1 MTETV
6 AGGAA
11 APRTQPHQRSGILMR
26 IALWE
31 LRGSLG
37 RLFYWLLCLTV
48 GTAAVVAIDGL
59 ARSLDLAIRS
69 EAKSLLAAD
78 LAVSSRQPLSDEVSS
93 AIDALPGS
101 RHVEL
106 RQMFSIVSR
115 GSDAAPTDG
124 ARSLLVELKS
134 ISVGHPFY
142 GELELSGLE
151 SGSDPKELVTVDAAR
166 LDTIL
171 QDGTALIG
179 REAADRLNLA
189 AGDPLRVGKIEVE
202 VAGIVESEPDRVPG
216 MLTIG
221 PPVLVRPETLE
232 RAELVSATGMTRY
245 KTLVALPAEDPAAL
259 DRAVEQ
265 LEETTEADP
274 FVRVETYRQAQ
285 PALRRGLEQMESYLG
300 LVALLSLLIGGVGIA
315 QGVRAWVAS
324 RLDSLAVLKCLG
336 VRPREALAAYLI
348 QATLLG
354 LAGTALGGLI
364 GLALLAIVPLV
375 LSDMIP
381 PEAVSIWQPL
391 SLARGVALGL
401 IVALVFSAGPLVQVL
416 RVSPA
421 RVFRRTANA
430 APGSRWLGPALVV
443 GTMLAIA
450 LIAAIQSGSFV
461 LAAQFVGGVLAS
473 TALLAVASWL
483 VARFGRAL
491 SRRTP
496 RAAPRYGLANLARSG
511 SGTLSATTALGLGL
525 LVVLTMVL
533 VQGHLRDQLQSELP
547 DEAPTTFMTD
557 IRRPQWPEVQA
568 LLREAGA
575 ERIDGAPLIQA
586 RIDSIDGRGVAELL
600 EEGGDRW
607 ALRREQRITT
617 LEALP
622 DDNVIVEARSFDRL
636 WSDPDIAEVSVEREF
651 AEELGLGL
659 GSELVLDVGGQPQPF
674 VVTSLRT
681 VDWES
686 FGINFFLVVEPGTLD
701 EARQTVLATARVPR
715 DTEQALQDRM
725 ADVLPNVTMVRIR
738 QLLDKLTIL
747 LNRLE
752 VGVRFLGGFTV
763 LAGLA
768 ILAGAVATTSA
779 QRGDEVA
786 LLKTLGLTRRGVLT
800 AFAAEYVSI
809 GLAAALIAGVG
820 ATSIA
825 WFVVTQELE
834 IAWTWRPWDLVWVL
848 GSGVALATLVGLI
861 ASLRAL
867 ARPPIAVLG
876 DR

>member
-1 MTETV
+1 MS
-6 AGGAA
+6 AA
-11 APRTQPHQRSGILMR
+11 SQSGILWR

-78 LAVSSRQPLSDEVSS
+78 LAVSSRQPLSDEVRA
-93 AIDALPGS
+93 AIDSLPGA
-101 RHVEL
+101 RQVDL
-106 RQMFSIVSR
+106 QQMFSIVSR
-115 GSDAAPTDG
+115 GEEAPPTDG

-134 ISVGHPFY
+134 ISKGHPFY
-142 GELELSGLE
+142 GELELSGLTP
-151 SGSDPKELVTVDAAR
+151 GSREGELIVADALR
-166 LDTIL
+166 LDEL
-171 QDGTALIG
+171 LPEDSALIG
-179 REAADRLNLA
+179 REAADRLNLS
-189 AGDPLRVGKIEVE
+189 AGDPLRVGKIEVR

-221 PPVLVRPETLE
+221 PPVLLRTATLQ
-232 RAELVSATGMTRY
+232 RAELVSATGMTRH
-245 KTLVALPAEDPAAL
+245 KTLVALPPEDPTAL
-259 DRAVEQ
+259 EDAVAR
-265 LEETTEADP
+265 LEETTDEDP

-285 PALRRGLEQMESYLG
+285 PSLRRGLEQMESYLG

-348 QATLLG
+348 QATMLG

-381 PEAVSIWQPL
+381 PEAVSVWQPL
-391 SLARGVALGL
+391 SLARGVFLGL
-401 IVALVFSAGPLVQVL
+401 TVALVFSAGPLIQVL

-421 RVFRRTANA
+421 RVFRRTANV
-430 APGSRWLGPALVV
+430 APGSRWLGPAMVV
-443 GTMLAIA
+443 GTMIAIA
-450 LIAAIQSGSFV
+450 MIAALQSGSFV
-461 LAAQFVGGVLAS
+461 LAAQFVGGVLGS
-473 TALLAVASWL
+473 TLLLALASW
-483 VARFGRAL
+483 VMARVTRTL
-491 SRRTP
+491 SKQTH
-496 RAAPRYGLANLARSG
+496 RAAPRYGLANLSRSG

-547 DEAPTTFMTD
+547 DEAPTTFLTD
-557 IRRPQWPEVQA
+557 IRRPQWDDVQD
-568 LLREAGA
+568 LLKSAGA
-575 ERIDGAPLIQA
+575 ERINGAPMIQA
-586 RIDSIDGRGVAELL
+586 RIHSIDGRSVADLIEA
-600 EEGGDRW
+600 GGERW

-617 LEALP
+617 LDELP
-622 DDNVIVEARSFDRL
+622 ADNEITESSAPGEL
-636 WSDPDIAEVSVEREF
+636 WGNPNVSEVSVEREF
-651 AEELGLGL
+651 ANELGLQI
-659 GSELVLDVGGQPQPF
+659 GSELVLDVGGEPQSF
-674 VVTSLRT
+674 EVTTLRS

-686 FGINFFLVVEPGTLD
+686 FGINFFLVVEPGSLD
-701 EARQTVLATARVPR
+701 GARQTVLATARVPR
-715 DTEQALQDRM
+715 ETEQELQDQM
-725 ADVLPNVTMVRIR
+725 ADLLPNVTMVRIR

-834 IAWTWRPWDLVWVL
+834 IAWIWRPWDMLWVL
-848 GSGVALATLVGLI
+848 GCGVTLATLVGLV